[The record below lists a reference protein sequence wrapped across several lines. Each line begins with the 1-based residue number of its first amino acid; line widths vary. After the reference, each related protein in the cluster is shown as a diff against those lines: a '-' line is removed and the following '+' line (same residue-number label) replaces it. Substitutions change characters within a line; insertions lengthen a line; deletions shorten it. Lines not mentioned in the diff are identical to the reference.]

1 MAITRSDIFE
11 HILHETKIK
20 TELQDYLTKRG
31 TLNKRGKPWLSIRQV
46 ACMCLLA
53 PQDIRVT
60 ALAELVGVSQQ
71 AVGKLLRALEDE
83 GLVIGTP
90 GKADARENI
99 YSLTPSGREL
109 LKGMRE

>member
-1 MAITRSDIFE
+1 MAISRSDIFE

-20 TELQDYLTKRG
+20 TELQDYLVKRG
-31 TLNKRGKPWLSIRQV
+31 YLNKLGRASVSIRQV

-60 ALAELVGVSQQ
+60 ALAELVGISQQ
-71 AVGKLLRALEDE
+71 GVGKLLRELEDE

-90 GKADARENI
+90 GQADARENI
-99 YSLTPSGREL
+99 YSLTPTGREL